1 MDILK
6 GCLQRDPNLRPTID
20 GVNGLLSH
28 PFLEPQGMRAR
39 CLYKKMTVDNEVM
52 RETIRQIHASSGDE
66 RWKREGIIPLVTDVV
81 LGEWADM

>member
-1 MDILK
+1 MDTLK

-20 GVNGLLSH
+20 GENGLLSH

-39 CLYKKMTVDNEVM
+39 YLYKQMTVDTEVM

-66 RWKREGIIPLVTDVV
+66 RWKREGIIPLVTDVINGDWDDV
-81 LGEWADM
+81 